1 MKRIQVLIF
10 VWLLLGAYAV
20 AQETWSDKIKSTFS
34 EIKDSIEKKQ
44 PTTALVDTTT
54 HSAKVRPLV
63 AVSPHLVDSD
73 DLTWHMPVFKQIVSF
88 ILIVALQLVLY
99 WLITFL
105 YRKIKNRVVALKNTR
120 FKPIS
125 FHDYELLDT
134 GKQVDMLIF
143 FAGIGRYLLIGLQLL
158 LTIPLLFSI
167 FPLTKNL
174 TIKIFSYLWIPA
186 KSILLGIVHYMPN
199 FFAILVICLVVTYVM
214 KFLKYLTEQ
223 VEEGKLKIA
232 GFYADWAQPTFHIV
246 RFFLYAFMVAMIYPY
261 LPGADSGVFQGV
273 SVFVGLLV
281 SLGSSTVIGNII
293 AGFVITYMRPFKL
306 GDRIKLND
314 TVGNVIEKTALVTRI
329 QTPKN
334 ELVTIPNSFIM
345 SSHTTNYSAS
355 ARELGLIIHS
365 EVTIGYSTPW
375 RKVHQLLIDAAK
387 ATSGVSAEPEPFV
400 LETTLKD
407 FYPVYQINAYIK
419 DADKLLQLYS
429 VLHQQI
435 QDHFAAADVE
445 ILSPHYTAFRNG
457 NESTVPKE

>member
-1 MKRIQVLIF
+1 MLIF
-10 VWLLLGAYAV
+10 AWLLFGVNVV
-20 AQETWSDKIKSTFS
+20 AQSTWSDEIKSIFDLDRS
-34 EIKDSIEKKQ
+34 E
-44 PTTALVDTTT
+44 L
-54 HSAKVRPLV
+54 
-63 AVSPHLVDSD
+63 HL
-73 DLTWHMPVFKQIVSF
+73 PVFKQILSF
-88 ILIVALQLVLY
+88 VLILALQYTLY

-105 YRKIKNRVVALKNTR
+105 YRKVKVKIVALKNTR
-120 FKPIS
+120 IKSIS

-134 GKQVDMLIF
+134 NKQVDILIF
-143 FAGIGRYLLIGLQLL
+143 FASIVRYLLIAFLLL

-167 FPLTKNL
+167 FPATKSLTL
-174 TIKIFSYLWIPA
+174 KIFGYLWIPA
-186 KSILLGIVHYMPN
+186 KSILLGIIHYMPN
-199 FFAILVICLVVTYVM
+199 FFAIIVICLVAKYVM
-214 KFLKYLTEQ
+214 RILKYMASQ
-223 VEEGKLKIA
+223 VSDGKLKIV
-232 GFYADWAQPTFHIV
+232 GFYPDWAQPTFHII

-273 SVFVGLLV
+273 SVFVGLIV

-314 TVGNVIEKTALVTRI
+314 TVGNVIEKTTLVTRI

-345 SSHTTNYSAS
+345 SSHTTNYSSS
-355 ARELGLIIHS
+355 ARKLGLIIHS

-387 ATSGVSAEPEPFV
+387 ATPGVSIEPEPFV
-400 LETTLKD
+400 LETTLSD

-419 DADKLLQLYS
+419 DADKLPQLYS
-429 VLHQQI
+429 SLHQQI
-435 QDHFAAADVE
+435 QDQFAAADVE